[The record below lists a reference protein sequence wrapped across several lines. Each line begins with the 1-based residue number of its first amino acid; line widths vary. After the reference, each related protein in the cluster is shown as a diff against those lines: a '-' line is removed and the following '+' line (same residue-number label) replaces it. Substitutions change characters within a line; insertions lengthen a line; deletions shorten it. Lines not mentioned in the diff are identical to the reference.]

1 MDEEYRLQESM
12 RDPIAFAASND
23 KDTMYVDQAMRA
35 PDCKQFLKAMVDEVE
50 AHTNN
55 GHWKIIL
62 KTEVPLGIK
71 ILPSVWA

>member
-1 MDEEYRLQESM
+1 M

-50 AHTNN
+50 AHT
-55 GHWKIIL
+55 
-62 KTEVPLGIK
+62 
-71 ILPSVWA
+71 S